1 MHGCGYALSFQQ
13 WNLGAMPLL
22 RRKKEEENKRNK
34 KNKKKKV
41 GEVDAQF
48 RKTNERARYY
58 TGRRRIVSQNKKIA
72 RNRLQLQRVNS
83 STKPSKQAPENWCQH
98 MAVLSLL
105 QIFSPCKTRWV
116 EMSQAKGTNTIVV
129 VVGRVVLIS
138 SRTIARPWPGSS
150 PFRKNIAR
158 PCICSREENQLKEWT
173 EILCRFGGSLAVS
186 RTS

>member
-1 MHGCGYALSFQQ
+1 
-13 WNLGAMPLL
+13 MPLL

-83 STKPSKQAPENWCQH
+83 STKPSKQAPEN
-98 MAVLSLL
+98 
-105 QIFSPCKTRWV
+105 
-116 EMSQAKGTNTIVV
+116 
-129 VVGRVVLIS
+129 
-138 SRTIARPWPGSS
+138 
-150 PFRKNIAR
+150 
-158 PCICSREENQLKEWT
+158 
-173 EILCRFGGSLAVS
+173 
-186 RTS
+186 